1 MTGFAGRLGRAFV
14 IGVATIF
21 QRKPEEDQHW
31 SEPPTVPVDD
41 EAEADESGDPP
52 LPSDR

>member
-1 MTGFAGRLGRAFV
+1 VSALSRIGRAVV

-21 QRKPEEDQHW
+21 QRKVEPDQHW

-41 EAEADESGDPP
+41 ETDDEASGDPP
-52 LPSDR
+52 VPSGS